1 MKKILEDPL
10 LNVIESEQEYQKEL
24 ARYDPRLSRAVDPSS
39 KKFPDRNIVNINK
52 TINISNK
59 AKSILTQVSVMLEKD
74 KKPPPSK
81 VKLNFNNLQEHIAEQ
96 RNKDKS

>member
-1 MKKILEDPL
+1 MLSRELFQDEFNIKRILEDPL

-24 ARYDPRLSRAVDPSS
+24 QRYDPRLARADGPS

-59 AKSILTQVSVMLEKD
+59 AKGILQ
-74 KKPPPSK
+74 
-81 VKLNFNNLQEHIAEQ
+81 
-96 RNKDKS
+96 